1 MAEVNRSNWTS
12 AETRCLIGLGNCDR
26 IQSKMETFRKREAF
40 GDIAEGMKQEGY
52 NRTSK
57 QVQKK
62 IRDLKYSYQ
71 RIRNSNSRS
80 GRSEFT
86 TCDTARRRPPQ
97 LRREAGAAVPV
108 CKRESVAS
116 SLSKGLQ
123 NLHNGQSTRGAQPD
137 FTPLQ
142 AILSLSKHTI
152 ASNLMGIKKQRWLL
166 QKMK

>member
-26 IQSKMETFRKREAF
+26 IQSKMETFRKKEAF

-62 IRDLKYSYQ
+62 IRDLKYSYR

-97 LRREAGAAVPV
+97 LRREAGPAVPTTD
-108 CKRESVAS
+108 A
-116 SLSKGLQ
+116 L
-123 NLHNGQSTRGAQPD
+123 GAATIPD
-137 FTPLQ
+137 T
-142 AILSLSKHTI
+142 SDSDGRVETNTVKHC
-152 ASNLMGIKKQRWLL
+152 LL
-166 QKMK
+166 A